1 MAPTLLLFDIDGTL
15 LDTGGIGRRVMRAI
29 AEREFSGEL
38 NFEPIRFGGM
48 LDPDIFAQAA
58 HHGGLAHAHT
68 HHQRFH
74 DAYLPALNLELRA
87 LAPGQTLLPGI
98 RSLLDLL
105 MAEPARSALGMVTGN
120 YPGAAD
126 LKLRHAGIDPAAFR
140 FTGFGDQAP
149 TRAGLVVRAMQQYAA
164 AYGTPADPQ
173 RTIVI
178 GDTPR
183 DIDCAKDN
191 GCVAFGVATGRAS
204 AEELREHG
212 ADIVVENLLD
222 PEPLLALI

>member
-1 MAPTLLLFDIDGTL
+1 MPPTLLLFDIDGTL
-15 LDTGGIGRRVMRAI
+15 LDTGGVGRRVMRTVG
-29 AEREFSGEL
+29 EREFAGRL
-38 NFEPIRFGGM
+38 NFDPIRFGGM

-58 HHGGLAHAHT
+58 LHGGLTDADT

-74 DAYLPALNLELRA
+74 DAYLPALATELQT

-98 RSLLDLL
+98 RELLGRL
-105 MAEPARSALGMVTGN
+105 MAEPERSALGMVTGN

-126 LKLRHAGIDPAAFR
+126 LKLRHAGLDPAAFR

-149 TRAGLVVRAMQQYAA
+149 TRAGLVVRAMLQYEA
-164 AYGTPADPQ
+164 AYGSPADPE

-191 GCVAFGVATGRAS
+191 GCVAFAVATGRAS
-204 AEELREHG
+204 AAELREHG
-212 ADIVVENLLD
+212 ADIVVDNLLD
-222 PEPLLALI
+222 PGPLLALI